1 MELNDSNIT
10 IEGVLDKII
19 YVNEENDYTV
29 GILINSETK
38 EDITIVGNMIGIN
51 PGESLKIEGKWET
64 NPRYGKQIR
73 VLSYQPILP
82 KNLEAI
88 EKYLS
93 SGLIKGI
100 GTEYAKRIVSR
111 FGVNTLDVL
120 DNEPERLSDVSGIGE
135 KRQETII
142 KAWAEQK
149 HIRELMI
156 FLHSHNISGTF
167 ASKIYKKYGNNAI
180 SVIRENPYILS
191 YDIQGIG
198 FKTAD
203 KMAMSLGIEPD
214 SINRIEAGILYI
226 LIGLTEEGHC
236 YYPYEPLIAKCSEM
250 MNADEG
256 LISEAI
262 IHLKKIRHIEVE
274 ELPNNEI
281 AVYPKSLYISEKG
294 TAERL
299 VDIIQSKK
307 DLPQIN
313 IEKAII
319 WFEKKHKIK
328 LSNNQKS
335 ALEKVLKGIPV
346 VITGGPGTGK
356 TTLVKA
362 IVEILEAKG
371 VKILISAPTGRA
383 AKKIEELTKRPAS
396 TIHRMLK
403 YNKYNGKFI
412 FNTDNPLDCDVLI
425 VDEVSMLDI
434 VLANHLFKAAK
445 PSANIV
451 LIGDVDQ
458 LPSVGPGNFLKDLIN
473 SKIID
478 VVRLNVI
485 FRQAQQSRIITNAH
499 LVNKGE
505 MLNLKRTKESLS
517 RTKESEL
524 QSVENKDDFYFINR
538 EETNELLDTILFLVS
553 ERIPQKFG
561 YNPMDDI
568 QVITPVN
575 TGVLGSV
582 SLNTHLQ
589 RILNQETTTIIKGSK
604 MFKVGDR
611 IMQTVNNYD
620 KNVFNGDIGRIIE
633 INYEEHNVI
642 VKYDEQTIYYD
653 FEELDELM
661 LSYAI
666 TVHKSQGCEFKVV
679 VMPLHTQHFRMLQRN
694 LLYTGI
700 TRARELMC
708 LIGNT
713 KAVQIAVK
721 NNQVMKRF
729 TGLIH
734 KLSSTI

>member
-19 YVNEENDYTV
+19 YVNDENDYTV
-29 GILINSETK
+29 GILINSDTK
-38 EDITIVGNMIGIN
+38 EEITIVGNMIGIN

-64 NPRYGKQIR
+64 NPRYGKQIK

-93 SGLIKGI
+93 SGMIKGI

-111 FGVNTLDVL
+111 FGENTLDVL

-156 FLHSHNISGTF
+156 FLHSHNISATF
-167 ASKIYKKYGNNAI
+167 ASKIFKKYGNNAI
-180 SVIRENPYILS
+180 SIIRDNPYILS

-214 SINRIEAGILYI
+214 SINRVEAGILYI
-226 LIGLTEEGHC
+226 LVGLTEEGHC
-236 YYPYEPLIAKCSEM
+236 YYPYEPLIAKCVEM
-250 MNADEG
+250 MNVDEG
-256 LISEAI
+256 LVSEGI
-262 IHLKKIRHIEVE
+262 MHLKKRRQIEAE
-274 ELPNNEI
+274 EMPNNEVAI
-281 AVYPKSLYISEKG
+281 YPKSLYISEKSA
-294 TAERL
+294 AERFI
-299 VDIIQSKK
+299 DIVQSKK
-307 DLPQIN
+307 ELPEIH
-313 IEKAII
+313 IEKAIS
-319 WFEKKHKIK
+319 WFEKKHKMK

-335 ALEKVLKGIPV
+335 ALEKVLKGIPI

-356 TTLVKA
+356 TTLVRA
-362 IVEILEAKG
+362 IVEIFEAKG
-371 VKILISAPTGRA
+371 VKVLISAPTGRA
-383 AKKIEELTKRPAS
+383 AKKIEEMTSRPAS

-412 FNTDNPLDCDVLI
+412 FNIDNPLDCDVLI

-434 VLANHLFKAAK
+434 VLANHLFKAVK

-458 LPSVGPGNFLKDLIN
+458 LPSVGPGNFLRDVID

-478 VVRLNVI
+478 VVKLNVI
-485 FRQAQQSRIITNAH
+485 FRQAQQSRIIANAH

-505 MLNLKRTKESLS
+505 TPNLKSPKMQIGDRRVSSVPNLKE
-517 RTKESEL
+517 
-524 QSVENKDDFYFINR
+524 DFYFISR
-538 EETNELLDTILFLVS
+538 EETDELLDTIIFLVS
-553 ERIPQKFG
+553 ERIPQRFG
-561 YNPMDDI
+561 YNPLEDI

-575 TGVLGSV
+575 KGILGSTN
-582 SLNTHLQ
+582 LNVHLQ
-589 RILNQETTTIIKGSK
+589 RVLNKETLTIIKGSK

-611 IMQTVNNYD
+611 IMQSVNNYD

-642 VKYDEQTIYYD
+642 VKYDEQTVFYD

-666 TVHKSQGCEFKVV
+666 TVHKSQGCEFKAV

-700 TRARELMC
+700 TRAKELMC
-708 LIGNT
+708 LVGNV

-721 NNQVMKRF
+721 NNYVSKRY
-729 TGLIH
+729 TGLVYRLVI
-734 KLSSTI
+734 

>member
-1 MELNDSNIT
+1 METDDSNIT

-19 YVNEENDYTV
+19 YVNDENDYTV
-29 GILINSETK
+29 GILINSDTK
-38 EDITIVGNMIGIN
+38 EEITIVGNMIGIN

-64 NPRYGKQIR
+64 NPRYGKQIK
-73 VLSYQPILP
+73 VFSYQPILP

-93 SGLIKGI
+93 SGMIKGI

-111 FGVNTLDVL
+111 FGENTLDVL

-156 FLHSHNISGTF
+156 FLHSHNISATF
-167 ASKIYKKYGNNAI
+167 ASKIFKRYGNNAI
-180 SVIRENPYILS
+180 SIIRDNPYILS

-214 SINRIEAGILYI
+214 SINRVEAGILYI
-226 LIGLTEEGHC
+226 LVGLTEEGHC
-236 YYPYEPLIAKCSEM
+236 YFPYEPLIVKCVEM
-250 MNADEG
+250 MSVDEE
-256 LISEAI
+256 LVSEGI
-262 IHLKKIRHIEVE
+262 MHLKKRRQIEAE
-274 ELPNNEI
+274 EMPNNEV
-281 AVYPKSLYISEKG
+281 AVYPKSLYVSEKSA
-294 TAERL
+294 AERFI
-299 VDIIQSKK
+299 DIVQSKK
-307 DLPQIN
+307 ELPEIH
-313 IEKAII
+313 IEKAIS
-319 WFEKKHKIK
+319 WFEKKHKMK

-335 ALEKVLKGIPV
+335 ALEKVLKGIPI

-356 TTLVKA
+356 TTLVRA
-362 IVEILEAKG
+362 IVEIFEAKG
-371 VKILISAPTGRA
+371 VKVLISAPTGRA
-383 AKKIEELTKRPAS
+383 AKKIEEMTSRPAS

-412 FNTDNPLDCDVLI
+412 FNIDNPLDCDVLI

-434 VLANHLFKAAK
+434 VLANHLFKAVK

-458 LPSVGPGNFLKDLIN
+458 LPSVGPGNFLKDVID

-478 VVRLNVI
+478 VVKLNVI
-485 FRQAQQSRIITNAH
+485 FRQAQQSRIIANAH
-499 LVNKGE
+499 CVNRGE
-505 MLNLKRTKESLS
+505 MPNLNRRGQACLS
-517 RTKESEL
+517 PTRE
-524 QSVENKDDFYFINR
+524 DFYFISR
-538 EETNELLDTILFLVS
+538 EETDELLDTIIFLVS
-553 ERIPQKFG
+553 ERIPQRFG
-561 YNPMDDI
+561 YNPLEDI

-575 TGVLGSV
+575 TGVLGSTN
-582 SLNTHLQ
+582 LNVHLQ
-589 RILNQETTTIIKGSK
+589 RVLNKETLTIIKGSK

-611 IMQTVNNYD
+611 IMQSVNNYD

-642 VKYDEQTIYYD
+642 VKYDEQTVFYD

-666 TVHKSQGCEFKVV
+666 TVHKSQGCEFKAV

-700 TRARELMC
+700 TRAKELMC
-708 LIGNT
+708 LVGNA

-721 NNQVMKRF
+721 NNYVSKRF
-729 TGLIH
+729 TGLSFRL
-734 KLSSTI
+734 KVK

>member
-1 MELNDSNIT
+1 MENNDSNIT

-19 YVNEENDYTV
+19 YVNDENDYTV
-29 GILINSETK
+29 GILINSDTK
-38 EDITIVGNMIGIN
+38 EEITIVGNMIGIN

-64 NPRYGKQIR
+64 NPRYGKQIK
-73 VLSYQPILP
+73 VFSYQPILP

-93 SGLIKGI
+93 SGMIKGI

-111 FGVNTLDVL
+111 FGENTLDVL

-156 FLHSHNISGTF
+156 FLHSHNISATF
-167 ASKIYKKYGNNAI
+167 ASKIFKKYGNTAI
-180 SVIRENPYILS
+180 SIIRDNPYILS

-214 SINRIEAGILYI
+214 SINRVEAGILYI
-226 LIGLTEEGHC
+226 LVGLTEEGHC
-236 YYPYEPLIAKCSEM
+236 YYPYEPLIAKCVEM
-250 MNADEG
+250 MSVDEG
-256 LISEAI
+256 LVSEGI
-262 IHLKKIRHIEVE
+262 MHLKKRRQIEVE
-274 ELPNNEI
+274 EMPSNEV
-281 AVYPKSLYISEKG
+281 AVYPKSLYISEKSA
-294 TAERL
+294 AERF
-299 VDIIQSKK
+299 VDIVKSKK
-307 DLPQIN
+307 ELPEIN
-313 IEKAII
+313 IEKAIS
-319 WFEKKHKIK
+319 WFEIKHKMK

-335 ALEKVLKGIPV
+335 ALEKVLKGIPI

-356 TTLVKA
+356 TTLIRA
-362 IVEILEAKG
+362 IVEIFEAKG
-371 VKILISAPTGRA
+371 VKVLISAPTGRA
-383 AKKIEELTKRPAS
+383 AKKIEEMTSRPAS

-412 FNTDNPLDCDVLI
+412 FNIDNPLDCDVLI
-425 VDEVSMLDI
+425 VDEISMLDI
-434 VLANHLFKAAK
+434 VLANHLFKAVK

-458 LPSVGPGNFLKDLIN
+458 LPSVGPGNFLKDVID

-478 VVRLNVI
+478 VIRLNVI
-485 FRQAQQSRIITNAH
+485 FRQSQQSKIIANAH
-499 LVNKGE
+499 CVNKGE
-505 MLNLKRTKESLS
+505 MPNLKSKERIYAFPTKE
-517 RTKESEL
+517 
-524 QSVENKDDFYFINR
+524 DFYFISR
-538 EETNELLDTILFLVS
+538 EEPDELLDTIIFLVS
-553 ERIPQKFG
+553 ERIPQRFG
-561 YNPMDDI
+561 YNPLEDI

-575 TGVLGSV
+575 KGVLGSTN
-582 SLNTHLQ
+582 LNVHLQ
-589 RILNQETTTIIKGSK
+589 RVLNKETLTIIKGSK
-604 MFKVGDR
+604 MFKIGDR
-611 IMQTVNNYD
+611 IMQSVNNYD

-642 VKYDEQTIYYD
+642 VKYDEQTVFYD

-666 TVHKSQGCEFKVV
+666 TVHKSQGCEFKAV
-679 VMPLHTQHFRMLQRN
+679 VMPVHTQHFRMLQRN

-700 TRARELMC
+700 TRAKELMC
-708 LIGNT
+708 LVGNA

-721 NNQVMKRF
+721 NNYVSKRY
-729 TGLIH
+729 TGLVHRLVI
-734 KLSSTI
+734 